1 MYYNHPKDL
10 VLTNHLFQVP
20 VSKYSH
26 ILRCYILDLHMQILE
41 WYNLAHKKEYSIKHT
56 PCIWPLWWQR
66 TRSK

>member
-41 WYNLAHKKEYSIKHT
+41 
-56 PCIWPLWWQR
+56 
-66 TRSK
+66 